1 MSQIPL
7 TFKIKVKILKTNYVR
22 PFLWVNRQTA
32 DQSEDYNKC
41 GVFIEYAGAVCVC
54 VYFCVFLFVRVSL
67 SGQWCWLWCNRA
79 TDQPLLLITW
89 RELQSI
95 NTTLS
100 QMLQCAIVAVLYIW
114 PLQRMWPKCDQRDLN
129 VWMMKCL
136 PHHCW
141 SPCAICIVHCVI
153 HCAICIVH
161 YAIGNRQCAIYIV
174 QYALCNM
181 QQIRAITRNGE
192 AATITSRSNVKA

>member
-1 MSQIPL
+1 MTTLIRAKFLWLSRSRARYW
-7 TFKIKVKILKTNYVR
+7 LKPHYVR

-41 GVFIEYAGAVCVC
+41 GVFIGYANAVCVC

-89 RELQSI
+89 CELQSI

-100 QMLQCAIVAVLYIW
+100 QMLQCAVVAVLYIW
-114 PLQRMWPKCDQRDLN
+114 PFQRMWPKCDQRDLN

-141 SPCAICIVHCVI
+141 SPCAIC
-153 HCAICIVH
+153 
-161 YAIGNRQCAIYIV
+161 
-174 QYALCNM
+174 
-181 QQIRAITRNGE
+181 
-192 AATITSRSNVKA
+192 SRSAQSQEIERQQQ

>member
-1 MSQIPL
+1 MSKIPP
-7 TFKIKVKILKTNYVR
+7 TFKIKVKILKTKLCEDIPLGQQFNCL
-22 PFLWVNRQTA
+22 FNCMQTKVNTIKNVVCPSDMQVMLC
-32 DQSEDYNKC
+32 E
-41 GVFIEYAGAVCVC
+41 CVC

-161 YAIGNRQCAIYIV
+161 
-174 QYALCNM
+174 
-181 QQIRAITRNGE
+181 
-192 AATITSRSNVKA
+192 